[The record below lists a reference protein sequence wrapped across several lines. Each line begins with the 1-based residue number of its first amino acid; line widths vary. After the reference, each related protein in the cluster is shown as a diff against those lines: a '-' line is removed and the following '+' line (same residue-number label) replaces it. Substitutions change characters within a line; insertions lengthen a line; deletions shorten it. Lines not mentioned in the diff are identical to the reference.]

1 MNNINGVWVVSA
13 TNAYSYDNMEQE
25 LQVALSEEEGS
36 DLFFDTVKAYL
47 KEEKS
52 TLADSYKQN
61 GLTLSEYIDLADENN
76 EELIYG
82 IEESN
87 SEKKFTIY
95 RKKVNTTAGT
105 SYDTEEVKV
114 ILAFVPH
121 GEKVS
126 FVGEVLYDNVKDV
139 EPLFKE
145 V

>member
-1 MNNINGVWVVSA
+1 MNNTNGTWVIIA

-25 LQVALSEEEGS
+25 VQVALSEQEGS

-52 TLADSYKQN
+52 TLADAYNQD
-61 GLTLSEYIDLADENN
+61 GLTLEEYIDLADENN

-82 IEESN
+82 IEESK
-87 SEKKFTIY
+87 SEKIFTIY
-95 RKKVNTTAGT
+95 RKKINHSENT
-105 SYDTEEVKV
+105 SYETEEVKV
-114 ILAFVPH
+114 RLAFVPH